1 MYVSSYPHPMARN
14 TKEKAQ
20 ETRERILD
28 AAEDVFLN
36 KGVSATSLN
45 DVALAAGVTRG
56 AIYWHFKNK
65 VDLFDA
71 MCGRVRYGIKAMV
84 DEVAD
89 EKTSDPLGLLRTRG
103 KLIRRTIVEDPHYRK
118 VMTII
123 YHRCEFTDA
132 NDPILV
138 NHRNWTLYNRELTQR
153 ILSNAQAKNQLPPDL
168 DLHLASVM
176 LHAIYEGLINS
187 WLLTPA
193 DFDLVEDASHIID
206 AAHEILRTNPAL
218 RIKAGTGKTGL

>member
-1 MYVSSYPHPMARN
+1 MYVSPFLNAMARN
-14 TKEKAQ
+14 TKEKAL

-28 AAEDVFLN
+28 AAEDVFLS

-71 MCGRVRYGIKAMV
+71 MCGRVRLGIKAMV

-103 KLIRRTIVEDPHYRK
+103 KLIRQTIVEDPHYRK

-123 YHRCEFTDA
+123 HHRCEFTDA

-138 NHRNWTLYNRELTQR
+138 NHRNWTLLNRQLTQR
-153 ILSNAQAKNQLPPDL
+153 ILSNAQSKNQLPQDL
-168 DLHLASVM
+168 DLDLASIM
-176 LHAIYEGLINS
+176 LHAIYEGLINR
-187 WLLTPA
+187 WLLIPTE
-193 DFDLVEDASHIID
+193 FDLVEDATHIID
-206 AAHEILRTNPAL
+206 AAHESLRTSLAL
-218 RIKAGTGKTGL
+218 RIKAGT